1 LRRSVEVV
9 DKYKSLRKSLSK
21 KPETIN
27 KELGLLRQ
35 AFNLA
40 VERNSI
46 PTNPIKGLKLLN
58 VPNSKPRVLKDSEFQ
73 TLYNS
78 ASSHFK
84 PILLCGY
91 LTGMRRSEI
100 SKLKWIDVD
109 LEDGYIHVNESK
121 NGEYRSIPIN
131 ELLLDTLRKLK
142 KNSTGEYVF
151 TSREGNPY
159 ISKTAWK
166 TAWTNTL
173 KKSQIEHCTFHSLR
187 HSFISNLIVDEK
199 EDYTTV
205 MSLSGHKSIRMLQR
219 YSHTHE
225 KAKKTA
231 ISKLGKS
238 LNLTSMDTYL
248 DTKDKTPS
256 IHQLS

>member
-1 LRRSVEVV
+1 M
-9 DKYKSLRKSLSK
+9 
-21 KPETIN
+21 
-27 KELGLLRQ
+27 
-35 AFNLA
+35 FNLSI
-40 VERNSI
+40 ERNLI
-46 PTNPIKGLKLLN
+46 PTNPIKGLKLLK

-73 TLYNS
+73 LLYNS
-78 ASSHFK
+78 TSSHFK

-100 SKLKWIDVD
+100 AKLKWCDVD
-109 LEDGYIHVNESK
+109 LKDRYIHINETK
-121 NGEYRSIPIN
+121 NGEYRSVPIN
-131 ELLLDTLRKLK
+131 DLLLDTLRELK
-142 KNSTGEYVF
+142 KNSTSEYVF
-151 TSREGNPY
+151 TSKEGNPY

-205 MSLSGHKSIRMLQR
+205 MSLSGHKLIRMLQR

-231 ISKLGKS
+231 INKLGK
-238 LNLTSMDTYL
+238 NLTLNPFSSNPL
-248 DTKDKTPS
+248 LINFNIFLSSS
-256 IHQLS
+256 ITNIFI